1 MILSPNELLFGMLY
15 SGLGQGRGAG
25 GGVVRAA
32 HKITLKQIPVG
43 ELRRWEKKAG
53 RAPVTQVLSSETP
66 KPD

>member
-1 MILSPNELLFGMLY
+1 MNCFLECYILDWARG
-15 SGLGQGRGAG
+15 GGRG

-32 HKITLKQIPVG
+32 HKITLKQVPVG